1 MAGTILLV
9 TWDGAGNIPPEFAVC
24 RALVDAGHRV
34 HVLTHDS
41 LRERAEELGAIFC
54 PIRHAGQI
62 AAQDPDKTL
71 QDTIDHA
78 LLSDALLSDIDGAVA
93 AASPDVVIVD
103 SMMLL
108 ALAKIGQGPIPS
120 VAFHH
125 TLADFLFGGLFDQ
138 FSMAK
143 KDEIN
148 RILDARGLNSY
159 ERPIEAVLDNDLFV
173 TATYRDFD
181 PPNEHIPQN
190 LVHIG
195 PMRKAPAAGREAIKR
210 LFPERPLVVVG
221 LSTSYMAQLELL
233 QKIADALAA
242 LAVEGLITTGPA
254 ISPNDLSLSANV
266 TATEFVAHEDLLP
279 HAKLLITHAGHGTV
293 MAGSTF
299 GVPMLCFPMG
309 RDQHAVADR
318 ARELRLAQVGQA
330 DSSTEVIAKAVTHAL
345 GDSSMATASRAFSD
359 RARSHPGV
367 KEAVAHIERLMN
379 R

>member
-1 MAGTILLV
+1 MAGTVLFV

-120 VAFHH
+120 VVFHH